1 MCSVNSVL
9 NSNSLLLFFLS
20 RNAANIFVLVG
31 KNPAECKLKRD
42 GKSFFEAKSP
52 LAPKMTMDKPSWRTC
67 KRDGSGMMCV
77 YVYARSFVEFF
88 FVCERIFYKTTI

>member
-9 NSNSLLLFFLS
+9 NSNSLFLFFLS

-77 YVYARSFVEFF
+77 CVCMCTRALF
-88 FVCERIFYKTTI
+88 FVKFFLF